1 MGRTISSSGVTVRL
15 TVVAASHK
23 VVAAAGLGDEDG
35 VGRLGL
41 AAGAFPAFDDAGRK
55 GAACADIR
63 GAVAGNDRPW
73 STV

>member
-41 AAGAFPAFDDAGRK
+41 AAAAFPAFDDAGRK